1 MCILDKQMCAV
12 CTEIKPA
19 MLIFQTTP
27 PDTRSPTATNS
38 SSSSSSLLRPETVID
53 GRYTHAEYVEGHLE
67 LMKFLLKEGDLYL
80 RWQRCKVLWDTLV
93 ANKDAIDFDG
103 DTCFAW
109 FETCLPD
116 LQQDTQQDFFQV
128 LKTTLLNEHLL
139 ACFYRI

>member
-1 MCILDKQMCAV
+1 MKL
-12 CTEIKPA
+12 A

-27 PDTRSPTATNS
+27 PDTRSPTATISS

-128 LKTTLLNEHLL
+128 SKTTLLKEHVL
-139 ACFYRI
+139 ACFYCRLFGLISQNSTA